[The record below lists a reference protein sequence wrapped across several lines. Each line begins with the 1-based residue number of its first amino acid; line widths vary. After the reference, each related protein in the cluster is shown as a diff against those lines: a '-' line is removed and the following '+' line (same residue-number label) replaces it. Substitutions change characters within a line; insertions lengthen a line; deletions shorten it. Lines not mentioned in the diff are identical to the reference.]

1 MAWFL
6 APLAGAAIGG
16 LTGAALAGS
25 TIAGVTLGV
34 NAGLYGAVAG
44 GMLGTGAAQAAGA
57 SKQAEAAREQARLS
71 NEATDRAW
79 AYDMDVWDLER
90 QRLDK
95 NREYAYETVAI
106 QARNEGR
113 LKEYQDATRG
123 QSYLREL
130 QIRNFDQRAAERQY
144 ERSDDIFVR
153 QLTLNSQSA
162 NAASRNELI
171 SLQEQQASA
180 SFSKQEALIE
190 NMKAEGEL
198 RARGQAGRSVN
209 KTLQAEAAAVGLNMS
224 MLSQSLANAE
234 RTTKAAL
241 DEIQRDK
248 TSADLTAYA
257 NKMLDPGILP
267 YPLLPFETPLTE
279 WQYPDEIE
287 AWEYGPMPVPGVK
300 KSPNAAANMVWGQA
314 TSSIASTLGSGVMQL
329 AGLG

>member
-6 APLAGAAIGG
+6 APVIGAGLGAAVAPAGAALVGAAIGG
-16 LTGAALAGS
+16 A
-25 TIAGVTLGV
+25 LGV
-34 NAGLYGAVAG
+34 
-44 GMLGTGAAQAAGA
+44 GAAQYAGA
-57 SKQAEAAREQARLS
+57 QEQASAAREQARLS

-171 SLQEQQASA
+171 SLQEQQSSA
-180 SFSKQEALIE
+180 SFNKQEALIE
-190 NMKAEGEL
+190 SMKAEGEL
-198 RARGQAGRSVN
+198 RARGQSGRSVN

-287 AWEYGPMPVPGVK
+287 AWEYGPQPVPGAR
-300 KSPNAAANMVWGQA
+300 KSGNAAANMVWGQA
-314 TSSIASTLGSGVMQL
+314 TSSIASTLGSGVLSVVGML
-329 AGLG
+329 